1 MRNLYISIWVLFS
14 FLQIV
19 SCAKEDDD
27 VTKVSETKEVP
38 VSFSFQAVGAL
49 TTKAGET
56 PPAYHYAREVAV
68 DRVKLYVY
76 K

>member
-56 PPAYHYAREVAV
+56 PPAIIMPGRSP
-68 DRVKLYVY
+68 LTG
-76 K
+76 